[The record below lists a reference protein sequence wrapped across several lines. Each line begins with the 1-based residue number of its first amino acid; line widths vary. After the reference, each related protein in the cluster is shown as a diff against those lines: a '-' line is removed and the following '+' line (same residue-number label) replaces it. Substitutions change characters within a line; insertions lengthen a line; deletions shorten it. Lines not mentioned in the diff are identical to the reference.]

1 MKLLIGP
8 LAKHVRQEMGLKQ
21 NEVARRI
28 DTSTSNLCRFEQGQ
42 QNLSPLLLNR
52 LMTALNTNLDTLTL
66 ISSAIHQSGN
76 LDLASPHLTEAQLS
90 HWKALFQI
98 VGVNNNPP

>member
-1 MKLLIGP
+1 
-8 LAKHVRQEMGLKQ
+8 
-21 NEVARRI
+21 
-28 DTSTSNLCRFEQGQ
+28 
-42 QNLSPLLLNR
+42 
-52 LMTALNTNLDTLTL
+52 MTALNTNLDTLTI

-76 LDLASPHLTEAQLS
+76 LDLASPHLTEVQLS